1 MSYRNPQIYAADPM
15 AFSRGF
21 TEAFDKFQGMFEKEK
36 AEREALKRQEEAAL
50 ARGYAAADIGKI
62 NKIDLKLNQGL
73 QQSLNSV
80 VESRQFADATP
91 AEQQRMLQEL
101 GVIKSSMQ
109 RIGEIAAI
117 DPENWDSRNSKT
129 LTAFRNAV
137 LDGDDSIEV
146 IGEGLNMR
154 IKGSFGE
161 ITLDDISNAKV
172 MTKEKY
178 QDIFD
183 NFQDKFTTTAIKR
196 VEQVAKIGG
205 NVEAEKQR
213 IQEDYKKQLRA
224 QGPELLSYLYGNEV
238 DSNIYD
244 TYKSFVYADPNITK
258 DLSNE
263 QKDKF
268 INDQFNSLAE
278 NMYSKAMDSFIDPTP
293 YVVPPKPPTTIKTIG
308 SGVLNDIEN
317 AGTGAKLQQFTGKTI
332 SLGNVIGKVVG
343 ATKKSDTDFLFSV
356 EIGEGKDKRTVPAEI
371 SVAREDGRNAM
382 KELMRQ
388 VVVGQQG
395 ISQKTK
401 EQSLTLLNQE
411 FNNWLQPKVEDTM
424 LATPKPTAAELL
436 EKYLPKNQ

>member
-293 YVVPPKPPTTIKTIG
+293 YVVPPSRRRPLK
-308 SGVLNDIEN
+308 
-317 AGTGAKLQQFTGKTI
+317 Q
-332 SLGNVIGKVVG
+332 
-343 ATKKSDTDFLFSV
+343 
-356 EIGEGKDKRTVPAEI
+356 
-371 SVAREDGRNAM
+371 
-382 KELMRQ
+382 
-388 VVVGQQG
+388 
-395 ISQKTK
+395 
-401 EQSLTLLNQE
+401 
-411 FNNWLQPKVEDTM
+411 
-424 LATPKPTAAELL
+424 
-436 EKYLPKNQ
+436 

>member
-50 ARGYAAADIGKI
+50 ARGYAAADIGRI

-80 VESRQFADATP
+80 VESRQFADAGP

-117 DPENWDSRNSKT
+117 EPENWDSRNSKT

-224 QGPELLSYLYGNEV
+224 QGPELLSYLYSNEV
-238 DSNIYD
+238 DSDIYD

-268 INDQFNSLAE
+268 INDQFNSMAE

-293 YVVPPKPPTTIKTIG
+293 YIVPPKPK
-308 SGVLNDIEN
+308 
-317 AGTGAKLQQFTGKTI
+317 
-332 SLGNVIGKVVG
+332 
-343 ATKKSDTDFLFSV
+343 
-356 EIGEGKDKRTVPAEI
+356 
-371 SVAREDGRNAM
+371 
-382 KELMRQ
+382 
-388 VVVGQQG
+388 
-395 ISQKTK
+395 
-401 EQSLTLLNQE
+401 
-411 FNNWLQPKVEDTM
+411 
-424 LATPKPTAAELL
+424 TAAEQRTGFNKQERVNAINKIIALKPEEKFEIKFQGTNDFQKENYEIIKNLDGTFAYRIKPPAALL
-436 EKYLPKNQ
+436 KEEAQLKPEDRGKNPRLAYIDISAADLIKEFGVEDLFQQQEEQTSQQPGQAQQETKIATDFSQYKVN